1 MLRLLA
7 LALTGATLAGC
18 ASGSGDAAAAMAAA
32 AVPPTEA
39 LRALVA
45 TEGRGLL
52 LYPDAVQ
59 DAEISFVG
67 TTSTGS
73 RWVCVR
79 ALTGSAAA
87 GFTTRQA
94 IAVLSS
100 EATLMGTQT
109 DCPTCAEPGLRWLP
123 FPELGAD
130 PWRERAPAPP
140 AQDRVPR
147 PRAP

>member
-1 MLRLLA
+1 MLRWLA
-7 LALTGATLAGC
+7 LALPAVTLAGC
-18 ASGSGDAAAAMAAA
+18 AGGSREDVAAMVAA

-39 LRALVA
+39 VRARVA

-59 DAEISFVG
+59 DPEISFMG

-79 ALTGSAAA
+79 ALTGSAAE
-87 GFTTRQA
+87 GFTRRQA
-94 IAVLSS
+94 IAVLASD
-100 EATLMGTQT
+100 ATLIGTQAN
-109 DCPTCAEPGLRWLP
+109 CPTCAEPSLQWLP

-130 PWRERAPAPP
+130 AWTERSPSPG
-140 AQDRVPR
+140 
-147 PRAP
+147 

>member
-1 MLRLLA
+1 
-7 LALTGATLAGC
+7 
-18 ASGSGDAAAAMAAA
+18 MAAT

-39 LRALVA
+39 LRARVA

-59 DAEISFVG
+59 DPEISFVG

-87 GFTTRQA
+87 GGGTGA
-94 IAVLSS
+94 SALST
-100 EATLMGTQT
+100 E
-109 DCPTCAEPGLRWLP
+109 
-123 FPELGAD
+123 
-130 PWRERAPAPP
+130 
-140 AQDRVPR
+140 
-147 PRAP
+147 